1 MAGVLQT
8 APRKLA
14 SQALPELQNGDHL
27 SASEFLRRYHAMPE
41 VKKAELVQGTVY
53 MASPVRIDQHGDPDS
68 LAQVWLGT
76 YAIATP
82 GVKSATNAT
91 TKLGP
96 RDVPQP
102 DGLLRYLPE
111 NGGQSTVVDGYLVG
125 APELVFEVSGSS
137 ASLDSH
143 AKKEAYLQA
152 GVREYLVWRTQT
164 GEIDWWV
171 REEDDYILLE
181 PDEDGILRSR
191 IFPGLWLDAAAM
203 IAEN

>member
-53 MASPVRIDQHGDPDS
+53 MASPVRIDQHGAPDS
-68 LAQVWLGT
+68 HAQGWLWN
-76 YAIATP
+76 YAARTP
-82 GVKSATNAT
+82 GVESATNAT

-171 REEDDYILLE
+171 REEDDYVLLE
-181 PDEDGILRSR
+181 PDEDGISRSR